1 MSLWFE
7 IVVLILL
14 GFLVHSVD
22 GIRHDLVNT
31 GVSLEKA
38 LRDLAI
44 VVRDRGQEGSSD
56 TGTDSL

>member
-7 IVVLILL
+7 IAVLVLL

-22 GIRHDLVNT
+22 GLRRDLVSA

-38 LRDLAI
+38 LRDLAV
-44 VVRDRGQEGSSD
+44 VVRENGQQSN
-56 TGTDSL
+56 TDGFTEE